1 MSSAGFFLFF
11 CVPAQHFPGIG
22 QRKLCDMVAGDEAGQ
37 CLHPAILV
45 QRVDLGIGTLIR
57 DVFLDKQMAVCQ
69 RSDLGRVGDAKDLMT
84 LGTLAQHLTDAAGRL
99 AGNAAVDLV
108 VDDGRHSVLVG
119 HRVLDGEGDTA
130 QLAA

>member
-1 MSSAGFFLFF
+1 
-11 CVPAQHFPGIG
+11 
-22 QRKLCDMVAGDEAGQ
+22 MVAGDEAGQ
-37 CLHPAILV
+37 RLHPAILV

-57 DVFLDKQMAVCQ
+57 DVFLDEQMAVCQ

-108 VDDGRHSVLVG
+108 VDDGRHRVLVG

>member
-1 MSSAGFFLFF
+1 
-11 CVPAQHFPGIG
+11 
-22 QRKLCDMVAGDEAGQ
+22 
-37 CLHPAILV
+37 
-45 QRVDLGIGTLIR
+45 
-57 DVFLDKQMAVCQ
+57 MAVCQ
-69 RSDLGRVGDAKDLMT
+69 RSDLGRVGDAEDLMT